1 MSVGLSGKIKVNDPY
16 AEFLPKD
23 YLKILPPDVRA
34 AFEGDKFEPGK
45 VPLWVP
51 PIELR

>member
-1 MSVGLSGKIKVNDPY
+1 LAVGPGGKIKVNDPY

-23 YLKILPPDVRA
+23 YLKMLPPDVRA
-34 AFEGDKFEPGK
+34 AFEADKFEPGK

>member
-1 MSVGLSGKIKVNDPY
+1 MSVGPGGKIKVNDPY

-23 YLKILPPDVRA
+23 YLQMLPLDVRA
-34 AFEGDKFEPGK
+34 AFEADRFEPGK

-51 PIELR
+51 PMELR